1 MTTAVLYHH
10 PDDDTTALHAA
21 LAALPDTVT
30 SIKPEVRTHSMI
42 PRGRLFVVLS
52 DAA

>member
-10 PDDDTTALHAA
+10 PDDTVDELRPAVAA
-21 LAALPDTVT
+21 LDEAVSSLNPY
-30 SIKPEVRTHSMI
+30 VRADKRI